1 MMSQLAD
8 VKIQPSV
15 GMQLSMMSY
24 IAIGIQGSYSQGKT
38 GQGKTGKCQGICVVR
53 KMSGKNI
60 IVEK

>member
-1 MMSQLAD
+1 
-8 VKIQPSV
+8 
-15 GMQLSMMSY
+15 MSY
-24 IAIGIQGSYSQGKT
+24 IAIGSQGFYSQGKT